1 LSKNVYTTYFEKGGG
16 GGGGIMQESF
26 YPPLQRQVLELVI
39 ENIQSIRAVLLVA
52 IIT

>member
-1 LSKNVYTTYFEKGGG
+1 
-16 GGGGIMQESF
+16 MQESF